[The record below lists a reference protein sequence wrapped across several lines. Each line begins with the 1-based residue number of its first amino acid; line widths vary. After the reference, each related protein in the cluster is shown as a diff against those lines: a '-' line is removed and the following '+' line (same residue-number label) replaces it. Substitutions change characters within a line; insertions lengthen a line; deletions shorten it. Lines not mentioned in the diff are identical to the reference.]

1 MYTRPH
7 VWSASR
13 GGAKRLVRLAAAVV
27 GAWGSLGHDLGLREA
42 RLAEACANLALVVV
56 VVVVL
61 LLLKPLLL
69 RLRLLVLL
77 LRRLLHSVSQSGPS
91 SDLDSLY
98 ITYGYSLYYIWLQP
112 LLHMVT
118 ASTTHGD
125 SLFYIALRRM
135 GRAATWTAEGSRGRR

>member
-7 VWSASR
+7 VWSVSR

-42 RLAEACANLALVVV
+42 WLAEACANSALVV

-61 LLLKPLLL
+61 LLLLLGPLLLRPLLL

-77 LRRLLHSVSQSGPS
+77 LRRLLHSVAQNGPS

-118 ASTTHGD
+118 ASST
-125 SLFYIALRRM
+125 
-135 GRAATWTAEGSRGRR
+135 

>member
-1 MYTRPH
+1 MT
-7 VWSASR
+7 WGR
-13 GGAKRLVRLAAAVV
+13 GRQDLA
-27 GAWGSLGHDLGLREA
+27 LREA
-42 RLAEACANLALVVV
+42 RLAEACANSALV

-61 LLLKPLLL
+61 LLLLLLGPLLLRPLLL

-77 LRRLLHSVSQSGPS
+77 LRLLLHSVAQNGPS

-118 ASTTHGD
+118 ASST
-125 SLFYIALRRM
+125 
-135 GRAATWTAEGSRGRR
+135 